1 MGPYK
6 QEFPNW
12 PHIVGV
18 WNRRSPTFGRDLADK
33 VKRKKEKCTI
43 HIGKARESKRR
54 TLPLSSSALRRRFY
68 CSRIRRNI
76 DFSNKV
82 ENSRRFRSDTR
93 ELEVSWEKDLKCF
106 AFPMTP

>member
-6 QEFPNW
+6 QEFSNS

-54 TLPLSSSALRRRFY
+54 TLPCHHRLSDDGSTARVYGGILIFQIRW
-68 CSRIRRNI
+68 RIQ
-76 DFSNKV
+76 DGFGPTHES
-82 ENSRRFRSDTR
+82 
-93 ELEVSWEKDLKCF
+93 LKF
-106 AFPMTP
+106 LGERI

>member
-68 CSRIRRNI
+68 CSVYGGILIFQIRWRIQ
-76 DFSNKV
+76 DGFGPTHES
-82 ENSRRFRSDTR
+82 
-93 ELEVSWEKDLKCF
+93 LKF
-106 AFPMTP
+106 LGERI